1 MDVEVVLSLVPYLV
15 FSIITS
21 SYSWQY
27 VYVFEIDAPATKSLM
42 SGTYIIFKNFSIRH
56 LHYKFS
62 PWGVFFIHTVAC
74 VLISL
79 WRVLHTS
86 EKLCHCLCENLHIKF
101 ISNNDTFVQTEH
113 VVRH

>member
-42 SGTYIIFKNFSIRH
+42 SGTYIIFKNFSTQA
-56 LHYKFS
+56 
-62 PWGVFFIHTVAC
+62 TV
-74 VLISL
+74 
-79 WRVLHTS
+79 WMKNTPQG
-86 EKLCHCLCENLHIKF
+86 ENL
-101 ISNNDTFVQTEH
+101 
-113 VVRH
+113 